1 MATRALETTDEMNDV
16 PQVTDKTEKPK
27 GVISKRTQQYVIVGI
42 AMVILLVAMFSGG
55 RQQKASTGT
64 KPSAAMPLQDVNER
78 KLADFGSE
86 LTEQQKAAQRQ
97 HVIAQL
103 PPPSNPVAAMNANLP
118 KLQPGYRQQ
127 PVGGYPPAY
136 EASYLQPQV
145 GAPTP
150 EDALRQ
156 KERERA
162 YNSRFASNLAFSA
175 RRNQRQVASAAVIP
189 ERDQPASLMQA
200 QNQPDER
207 PAPVLQQ
214 RGNRKRVNVEVNSA
228 IGQPYVLFEGTTIEC
243 TLMNR
248 LDGEFAGPVKVM
260 VSTSVYSH
268 DRQHV
273 LIPEGS
279 TILGEVKPVEG
290 LGQRR
295 LAVVFHRML
304 MPDGYSVDLDQ
315 FKGLSQ
321 EGATGLK
328 DKVNN
333 HYMQI
338 FGTSVALGV
347 IAGAAEGSIG
357 TPGIYQN
364 GSDAYRAGVASSV
377 AQSSTRVLDRFL
389 SISPT
394 LTIREGHRVKVYLT
408 QDLLLPAYENHTV
421 PPNI

>member
-1 MATRALETTDEMNDV
+1 MATRAFEPTDDV
-16 PQVTDKTEKPK
+16 NGVRQITDKTEKPK

-42 AMVILLVAMFSGG
+42 AMVILLVAMFSSG
-55 RQQKASTGT
+55 RQQKAAANT
-64 KPSAAMPLQDVNER
+64 KPSAMPLQDVNER
-78 KLADFGSE
+78 KLADFGTE
-86 LTEQQKAAQRQ
+86 LTEQQKAAEKQR
-97 HVIAQL
+97 VMAQL
-103 PPPSNPVAAMNANLP
+103 PPPSNPAAAMNASLP
-118 KLQPGYRQQ
+118 KLQPGPRQQ
-127 PVGGYPPAY
+127 QPGIAYQPAY
-136 EASYLQPQV
+136 DASDPQPQLSEPS
-145 GAPTP
+145 A

-162 YNSRFASNLAFSA
+162 YSSRFASNLAFSA
-175 RRNQRQVASAAVIP
+175 SPNQPQVSASAMMP
-189 ERDQPASLMQA
+189 ERSQLASLMQA
-200 QNQPDER
+200 QTQQDDP
-207 PAPVLQQ
+207 PVQTLQQ
-214 RGNRKRVNVEVNSA
+214 RGNKKRVNVEVNSA
-228 IGQPYVLFEGTTIEC
+228 TGQPYVLFEGTTIEA

-260 VSTSVYSH
+260 VANSVYSH

-304 MPDGYSVDLDQ
+304 MPDGYSVDLDKFQ
-315 FKGLSQ
+315 GLSQ

-357 TPGIYQN
+357 TAGIYQN
-364 GSDAYRAGVASSV
+364 GVDAYRAGVASSV